1 MPIDRELR
9 HFSFGHLGDGN
20 LHFSVFRRHDAD
32 DGATLPEA
40 AIETAVNEV
49 VWSMGGSISAEH
61 GVGLL
66 HGDQLIGQ
74 KPAVELHWQY
84 SIKTLLDPHDLLN
97 PGKLFVPVD

>member
-74 KPAVELHWQY
+74 NLRWSCIGNIASRLCL
-84 SIKTLLDPHDLLN
+84 IRMT
-97 PGKLFVPVD
+97 F